1 MRLYTINREILRYN
15 IVFKRLYIILSLTV
29 LFAAGARAQYDA
41 SFSHYW
47 DLEPYFNPAAVGK
60 QPKLNV
66 VGAYAISMAGF
77 ENNPRTMYVGADMPF
92 YFIGAYHGAG
102 VSLLNDQIGL
112 FTHQRIALQYAYKRR
127 LFGGTISVG
136 AQLGFVN
143 EQFDGSK
150 VDLGE
155 AGDPAFATSDVN
167 GNSMDLAAG
176 LYYTHGR
183 WYAGISA
190 QHLTSPLVELGETN
204 ELQIDPTFYLTGGY
218 NIKLRSPFVTI
229 PTSVLVRTDG
239 KAYRAD
245 VTARVVY
252 TNDKKMMYAGV
263 SYSPTNSVTAVIGG
277 MFHGINLSYSYEMYT
292 SALSIGN
299 GSHELTVGY
308 QTNLNLFKKGKNKH
322 KSVRIL

>member
-1 MRLYTINREILRYN
+1 
-15 IVFKRLYIILSLTV
+15 
-29 LFAAGARAQYDA
+29 
-41 SFSHYW
+41 
-47 DLEPYFNPAAVGK
+47 
-60 QPKLNV
+60 
-66 VGAYAISMAGF
+66 
-77 ENNPRTMYVGADMPF
+77 MPF

-112 FTHQRIALQYAYKRR
+112 FTHQRIALQYAYKHK

-136 AQLGFVN
+136 AQFGFVN